1 MLENAED
8 MWGQTKNRKILIAI
22 FSKIYYNSTVK
33 RIYPSKIFFTNPL
46 LIIYT
51 PLETSGSSPTG
62 YFIFSGKS
70 LKGYQESLYTRT
82 TSLTYDKVEGVK
94 KAGRL
99 CNMR

>member
-1 MLENAED
+1 M
-8 MWGQTKNRKILIAI
+8 IA
-22 FSKIYYNSTVK
+22 FSSKLYYNLTCR
-33 RIYPSKIFFTNPL
+33 RIYPSKILFTDPL

-62 YFIFSGKS
+62 CFIFSGKS